1 MLASPDRA
9 MTKSAVALAKE
20 ALRAA
25 ERVMP
30 PYSHK
35 FSPKKYTQHQLFA
48 ILVVRQFLGRDYRG
62 IIVLLK
68 EWSDLREAMGLRT
81 VPNYSTLCYAER
93 RLMKKGAL
101 TASSTASSAPR
112 RDAA

>member
-1 MLASPDRA
+1 MPASPDRA

-68 EWSDLREAMGLRT
+68 EWSDLREAIGLGT

-93 RLMKKGAL
+93 RLMKKGVL

>member
-1 MLASPDRA
+1 
-9 MTKSAVALAKE
+9 MTKSAVALAEE

-25 ERVMP
+25 ERGMR

-35 FSPKKYTQHQLFA
+35 FSPRKYTQHQLFA

-62 IIVLLK
+62 IIALLK
-68 EWSDLREAMGLRT
+68 EWSDLRQAIGLKM
-81 VPNYSTLCYAER
+81 VPNYSTLCYAEK
-93 RLMKKGAL
+93 RLMKKGAS
-101 TASSTASSAPR
+101 TGSSTRASAPQ

>member
-1 MLASPDRA
+1 MPASPNRA

-68 EWSDLREAMGLRT
+68 EWSDLREAIGLST

>member
-1 MLASPDRA
+1 MPASPRRE
-9 MTKSAVALAKE
+9 MTKSAVALATE
-20 ALRAA
+20 ALHAA

-35 FSPKKYTQHQLFA
+35 FSPKKYTQPQLFA
-48 ILVVRQFLGRDYRG
+48 ILVVRRFLGRDYRG

-68 EWSDLREAMGLRT
+68 EWSDLREAIGLDT

-93 RLMKKGAL
+93 RLMKKGAS
-101 TASSTASSAPR
+101 TASLTASSAPR
-112 RDAA
+112 KHAA